1 MMKSLAER
9 IYIAKTVL
17 HELNRQPLSRTELER
32 RTTTK
37 AGTHASF
44 ESIFRYL
51 VQGDYVQKSSSEYRA
66 KYLITEKGKKLLDAI

>member
-9 IYIAKTVL
+9 IYLAKIVL

-32 RTTTK
+32 RTTAK
-37 AGTHASF
+37 AGTHAAF

-66 KYLITEKGKKLLDAI
+66 KYVLTEKGVRLLEAI